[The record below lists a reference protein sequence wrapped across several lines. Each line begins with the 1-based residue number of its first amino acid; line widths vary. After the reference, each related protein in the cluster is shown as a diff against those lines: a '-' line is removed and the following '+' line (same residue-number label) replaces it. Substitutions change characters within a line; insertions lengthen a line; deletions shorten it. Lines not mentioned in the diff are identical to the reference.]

1 MGLSAIAVTTAVSSP
16 KQRFSPRATLYSPP
30 PSYTSKLRVV
40 EILFSPGSSRS
51 MTSPRLIMSQRH
63 FSFGWIFRIMNSFPS
78 VKPNSKNV
86 LALVLDR
93 IHWLQPRHED
103 MHQR

>member
-16 KQRFSPRATLYSPP
+16 KQRFNPRATLYSPP

-40 EILFSPGSSRS
+40 QILFSPGSSRS
-51 MTSPRLIMSQRH
+51 ITSPRLIMSQRH
-63 FSFGWIFRIMNSFPS
+63 FSFGRIFRLMNSSF
-78 VKPNSKNV
+78 NANRNNN
-86 LALVLDR
+86 LLGLVLYR
-93 IHWLQPRHED
+93 IHRLHSRHED